1 MARVLHVHADLVSAP
16 GEQLALD
23 EAVAVVLGASFKALE
38 HAEGGDGLPGA
49 RRIAHSHA
57 AALVGRTCDGRVDHA
72 GVMGHDAVHERDVVA
87 VDRPILN
94 LRHELASGLV
104 GLGRQHEP
112 ARVAVEPV
120 HDAEP
125 VGLLPLH
132 VAQVLLAAVPD
143 KGIDQRA
150 MGVIDGRVADEPDL
164 LREHEHVLVLEADI
178 QIDRL
183 AVDHHGLRLVVH
195 LVDDG
200 VPRRHGMLFGN
211 RGAVHENAALLDGA
225 RGGRAGSVEPP
236 GGAQGIQAVS
246 CVLGG
251 GDMAKRA

>member
-1 MARVLHVHADLVSAP
+1 M
-16 GEQLALD
+16 
-23 EAVAVVLGASFKALE
+23 
-38 HAEGGDGLPGA
+38 
-49 RRIAHSHA
+49 
-57 AALVGRTCDGRVDHA
+57 
-72 GVMGHDAVHERDVVA
+72 
-87 VDRPILN
+87 
-94 LRHELASGLV
+94 
-104 GLGRQHEP
+104 
-112 ARVAVEPV
+112 

-125 VGLLPLH
+125 VGLLALH
-132 VAQVLLAAVPD
+132 VAEVVLAAVPD
-143 KGIDQRA
+143 KRIDQRA

-164 LREHEHVLVLEADI
+164 LREHEHVLVFEAHI
-178 QIDRL
+178 QVDGF
-183 AVDHHGLRLVVH
+183 AVDHHGLRLFVH

-225 RGGRAGSVEPP
+225 RGGRARSVEPP